1 MPVILR
7 RPRINPL
14 LHVVNEQL
22 IVAGGKDLTD
32 SVFITEVEIIDL
44 KTKMSQFFNFDAS
57 QFNMAISSDS
67 YFNMFLTAQSEICL
81 VHS

>member
-44 KTKMSQFFNFDAS
+44 KTKMSQFFNFDA
-57 QFNMAISSDS
+57 A
-67 YFNMFLTAQSEICL
+67 
-81 VHS
+81 